1 MSGRPET
8 PLRRTSTA
16 GLSPTDA
23 SYSRTPSRGSRL
35 GGSEF
40 RTKTLTPHGR
50 AALREV
56 EARRAGLT
64 PGKDRRRSGRQQRE
78 TPRDVLRLLSRTL
91 APQTRPTI
99 PSPQRAPSNSRRQ
112 TLLLDDDFD
121 DGPNLVPPRLSI
133 PLDDDNDEDDNED
146 DESLLLPSLAA
157 LEDENLTTRSI
168 ELSRRAVTER
178 PSRLFS
184 RGSFGSIRGSDQFG
198 NLDEADFGRD
208 EMETSF
214 FNANDFENDDFR
226 EMANSPFFGS
236 DRAGLQGELETALH
250 RRSLLPGRS
259 SDIRPYNSPSE
270 ERDATFVFTVPQ
282 PEIPAQFEPSP
293 SPEDTSTAMPIMDEI
308 SSPPANFQG
317 DDFEMDDEAMNGE
330 SDTRRLSDLVTDDEA
345 MKGESDTRRLSDL
358 IMDDEAIDGEDGTR
372 RLSIGAF
379 EDSRLSDD
387 EPLTVSVQKAIS
399 ENSKRTFQ
407 KKVNKVS
414 KHGLKYKSLPLGVV
428 KKHAISLA
436 RIGAGKGDK
445 LSGDALDAIMQ
456 ATDWFFEQISD
467 DLSTYSEH
475 AGRKTI
481 DESDVLM
488 LMRRQRQTNATT
500 TPFSLAQSR
509 LPRELL
515 QDVRMVP
522 PLISKDRPRPK
533 PPRK

>member
-8 PLRRTSTA
+8 PLRRTSSA
-16 GLSPTDA
+16 GLSPA
-23 SYSRTPSRGSRL
+23 SANYSRTPSRGSRL
-35 GGSEF
+35 GGSEL
-40 RTKTLTPHGR
+40 RNKTLTPHGR

-99 PSPQRAPSNSRRQ
+99 PSPQRAPNNSRRQ

-178 PSRLFS
+178 PSRMFS
-184 RGSFGSIRGSDQFG
+184 RSSFGSVRGSDHFG
-198 NLDEADFGRD
+198 NLDEAEFGRD

-259 SDIRPYNSPSE
+259 SDIRPYDSPSE

-293 SPEDTSTAMPIMDEI
+293 SPDDTPTGMPIMDEI
-308 SSPPANFQG
+308 SSPANFQG
-317 DDFEMDDEAMNGE
+317 DDFEIDDEAMNGE
-330 SDTRRLSDLVTDDEA
+330 NDTGRPLDLE
-345 MKGESDTRRLSDL
+345 
-358 IMDDEAIDGEDGTR
+358 MDDESINGEDDTGRPLDLEMDDESINGEDETR

-379 EDSRLSDD
+379 EDSRLSDG
-387 EPLTVSVQKAIS
+387 EPLKVSVQKVTS
-399 ENSKRTFQ
+399 ENTKRSSQ
-407 KKVNKVS
+407 KQVNKVS

-428 KKHAISLA
+428 KKYAINLA
-436 RIGAGKGDK
+436 RNGAGRGDK

>member
-35 GGSEF
+35 GGSEL

-121 DGPNLVPPRLSI
+121 DDPNLVPPRLSI

-184 RGSFGSIRGSDQFG
+184 RGSFGSIRGSDHFG
-198 NLDEADFGRD
+198 NLDEAEFGRD

-236 DRAGLQGELETALH
+236 DRAGLQGELETAMH

-270 ERDATFVFTVPQ
+270 ERDATFVFTVPP
-282 PEIPAQFEPSP
+282 PEIPARFDPSL
-293 SPEDTSTAMPIMDEI
+293 SPEDNPTAMPIMDEI
-308 SSPPANFQG
+308 SSSPANFQG

-330 SDTRRLSDLVTDDEA
+330 TDTRRLSDLVTDDEA
-345 MKGESDTRRLSDL
+345 
-358 IMDDEAIDGEDGTR
+358 INGEDGTR

-387 EPLTVSVQKAIS
+387 GPLTASFQKVIS
-399 ENSKRTFQ
+399 GSAKRTFQ
-407 KKVNKVS
+407 RKVNKVS

-428 KKHAISLA
+428 KKHAINLA
-436 RIGAGKGDK
+436 RNGAGKGDK

-488 LMRRQRQTNATT
+488 LLRRQRQTNATT

-522 PLISKDRPRPK
+522 PLISKDRPGPK

>member
-1 MSGRPET
+1 MSERPET
-8 PLRRTSTA
+8 PLRRTSTV
-16 GLSPTDA
+16 GLSPTSA
-23 SYSRTPSRGSRL
+23 SHARTPNRGPRL
-35 GGSEF
+35 GGSEL
-40 RTKTLTPHGR
+40 RNKTLTPHGR

-78 TPRDVLRLLSRTL
+78 TPRDILRLLSRTL

-198 NLDEADFGRD
+198 NLDEAEFGRD
-208 EMETSF
+208 ETETSF

-226 EMANSPFFGS
+226 EMSNSPFFGS
-236 DRAGLQGELETALH
+236 DRAGLQGELEPALH

-293 SPEDTSTAMPIMDEI
+293 SPEDNPTAMPIMDEN

-330 SDTRRLSDLVTDDEA
+330 SDTRILSDLVMNDEA
-345 MKGESDTRRLSDL
+345 MDG
-358 IMDDEAIDGEDGTR
+358 DDDTR
-372 RLSIGAF
+372 RLSIGAL
-379 EDSRLSDD
+379 EDSRFSDD
-387 EPLTVSVQKAIS
+387 EPLRVSVQKATS

-428 KKHAISLA
+428 KKHAINLA
-436 RIGAGKGDK
+436 RNGAGKGKK

-488 LMRRQRQTNATT
+488 LMRRY
-500 TPFSLAQSR
+500 L
-509 LPRELL
+509 
-515 QDVRMVP
+515 
-522 PLISKDRPRPK
+522 SKYD
-533 PPRK
+533 